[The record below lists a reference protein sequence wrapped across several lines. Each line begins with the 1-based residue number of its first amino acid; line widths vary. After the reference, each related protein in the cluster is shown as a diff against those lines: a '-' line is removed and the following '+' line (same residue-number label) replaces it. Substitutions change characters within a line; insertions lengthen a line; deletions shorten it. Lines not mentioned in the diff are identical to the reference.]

1 VTEELKQ
8 YFRPEFLNR
17 LDEMIVFRQL
27 TKLEAKEI
35 ADIMLKE
42 VFERLKTKEIE
53 LSVTERFRERVV
65 DEGYNPSYGARPLRR
80 AIMRLLEDIMA
91 EKMLA
96 REIKEGD
103 SVMVDADSDGN
114 VIVLNGSSG
123 TANSLPEALPVN
135 IVYLFQEP

>member
-1 VTEELKQ
+1 
-8 YFRPEFLNR
+8 
-17 LDEMIVFRQL
+17 MIVFRQL

>member
-1 VTEELKQ
+1 
-8 YFRPEFLNR
+8 
-17 LDEMIVFRQL
+17 
-27 TKLEAKEI
+27 
-35 ADIMLKE
+35 MLKE

-65 DEGYNPSYGARPLRR
+65 DEGYNPNYGARPLRR
-80 AIMRLLEDIMA
+80 AIMQLLEDIMA

-103 SVMVDADSDGN
+103 SVIVDADSDGN

-123 TANSLPEALPVN
+123 AANSLPEALL
-135 IVYLFQEP
+135 VYMKLLI